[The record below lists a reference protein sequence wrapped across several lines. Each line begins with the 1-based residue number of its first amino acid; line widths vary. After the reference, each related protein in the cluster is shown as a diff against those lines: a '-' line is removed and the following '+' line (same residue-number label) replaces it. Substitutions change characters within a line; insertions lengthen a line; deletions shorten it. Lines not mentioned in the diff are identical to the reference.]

1 MPNNEA
7 LKIII
12 DGVCRRAR
20 DLVGRADKLAEDTD
34 AKVIQRLI
42 DDVVF
47 YAEMCNAMHADIKD
61 RVDCGDLADQL
72 ASCITLLIL
81 GHDKL
86 KVKLLLRSGES

>member
-42 DDVVF
+42 D
-47 YAEMCNAMHADIKD
+47 
-61 RVDCGDLADQL
+61 
-72 ASCITLLIL
+72 TPIL
-81 GHDKL
+81 KTVSIAGI
-86 KVKLLLRSGES
+86 